1 VEAKVA
7 EAKVNLF
14 LTAMDAG
21 NMVKGS
27 HAMLVKVVEKLKTMF
42 ISAE

>member
-14 LTAMDAG
+14 LTVM
-21 NMVKGS
+21 
-27 HAMLVKVVEKLKTMF
+27 AMLFLMGLGVYWVSFMLLE
-42 ISAE
+42 